1 MDSSA
6 VAAHVDKLADEILG
20 EFGPAELSR
29 VAFIGIQSSGVPLA
43 HRIVRC
49 IREKTGVACP
59 AGMLD
64 ISMYRDDIGTRRV
77 LPAIRETEIPFDVNG
92 QVIILTDAVIQ
103 TGRSIRAA
111 LDAITGYGRPAI
123 IRLAVLV
130 DRGMREYP
138 ICPDYTA
145 VKLVADSKNRIHVE
159 WHERN
164 ETDAVYEVP
173 RQEA

>member
-1 MDSSA
+1 MDSAA
-6 VAAHVDKLADEILG
+6 VAEHVDKLAGEILG
-20 EFGPAELSR
+20 EFGPELSR

-43 HRIVRC
+43 HRIVRI
-49 IREKTGVACP
+49 IREKTGVDCP

-64 ISMYRDDIGTRRV
+64 ISMYRDDIGTRRG
-77 LPAIRETEIPFDVNG
+77 LPVIRETEIPFDVNG
-92 QVIILTDAVIQ
+92 QVVILTDAVIQ

-111 LDAITGYGRPAI
+111 LDAVTGYGRPAI

-130 DRGMREYP
+130 DRGLREYP
-138 ICPDYTA
+138 ISPDYTG
-145 VKLVADSKNRIHVE
+145 VKLAADPGSRILVE

-164 ETDAVYEVP
+164 ETDAGYEVP